1 MRVRLVCLLVSVG
14 FALAADKGKGP
25 PVGKAGNKALQIE
38 ATAYLDR
45 AGVAQAVG
53 GQLDE
58 GIVVLEVKLTPLA
71 GEKMAISRDDFLLR
85 SFKDGQKSKPYSPSE
100 LAGSSVLRVGSR
112 TASAGGVGYEERG
125 PVWGG
130 LGGPL
135 GRMPG
140 SGGGIGNSASTTE
153 AVATIDEK
161 KSEKESPLLAALKE
175 KILTEKESAEPVT
188 GQLYFLLEGK
198 HKAKDLELEYKGPAG
213 RIFVPFK

>member
-1 MRVRLVCLLVSVG
+1 MRFRLYCLILSAG
-14 FALAADKGKGP
+14 LALPAADKGP
-25 PVGKAGNKALQIE
+25 PVGKAASKALQIE

-45 AGVAQAVG
+45 ARVAQAVG

-58 GIVVLEVKLTPLA
+58 GIVVIEIKLTPIA
-71 GEKMAISRDDFLLR
+71 GEKLAVSRDDFLLR

-100 LAGSSVLRVGSR
+100 LAGGSVLRVGSR
-112 TASAGGVGYEERG
+112 AAGGGNVGYEESG
-125 PVWGG
+125 PIWGG
-130 LGGPL
+130 IGGPL

-140 SGGGIGNSASTTE
+140 SGGGIGNTATTTE
-153 AVATIDEK
+153 AVATIEEGK
-161 KSEKESPLLAALKE
+161 REKENPLLATLKE
-175 KILTEKESAEPVT
+175 KILADKEITEPVS

>member
-1 MRVRLVCLLVSVG
+1 MQFHLLFPILFVG
-14 FALAADKGKGP
+14 LALHAADKGP
-25 PVGKAGNKALQIE
+25 PVGKAASKALQIE

-45 AGVAQAVG
+45 ARVAQAVG
-53 GQLDE
+53 GHLDE
-58 GIVVLEVKLTPLA
+58 GIVVVEVKLTPLA
-71 GEKMAISRDDFLLR
+71 GEKLAISRDDFLLR

-112 TASAGGVGYEERG
+112 AAGGGGVGYEESG

-130 LGGPL
+130 IGGPI

-140 SGGGIGNSASTTE
+140 SGGGIGNSAGATE
-153 AVATIDEK
+153 AVATIDESK
-161 KSEKESPLLAALKE
+161 REKESPLLAVLKE
-175 KILTEKESAEPVT
+175 KILLDKETAEPVS

-213 RIFVPFK
+213 KIFVPFK